1 MNGLHRLDIKQ
12 LRVLNS
18 LIELQSLS
26 QVAKKMG
33 LTQQAISEQLRK
45 LRDTFEDHLFIRQ
58 GNKMVPTT
66 KALSLQV
73 PILEV
78 LSKLEDILAPE
89 EFSPSKFE
97 GIFTISATDY
107 AIHAL
112 LPRLMNKLR
121 TEAPGLKIIVR
132 DFESDNVNELLSSG
146 EIDLLISFPE
156 FVPESLPYKKLFDE
170 QHICIASRCSKLLKK
185 NTTIKDISSSPQ
197 VIVSPSRANL
207 RGSLEQWFNS
217 FGLTRNIIMSVPSF
231 SSVPEILY
239 ATDMVAFY
247 PSRLLPNEKVGIIE
261 LGELPPT
268 FEVIVGW
275 HQRTGKSKIH
285 QWMIKQL
292 ECLCSEH
299 NPIGD
304 DEGKLHRY

>member
-1 MNGLHRLDIKQ
+1 MNGLSRLDIKQ
-12 LRVLNS
+12 LRILNA

-33 LTQQAISEQLRK
+33 LTQQAISEQLKK
-45 LRDTFEDHLFIRQ
+45 LRDIFDDHLFIRQ
-58 GNKMVPTT
+58 GNKMVPTI

-73 PILEV
+73 PTIEV
-78 LSKLEDILAPE
+78 LSKIEDMLTPD
-89 EFSPSKFE
+89 EFDPSKFN

-146 EIDLLISFPE
+146 ELDLVLSFPE
-156 FVPESLPYKKLFDE
+156 FVPENLPYKKLFDE
-170 QHICIASRCSKLLKK
+170 QHICIAGKHSSLLKQS
-185 NTTIKDISSSPQ
+185 ISIQDIACRPQ

-207 RGSLEQWFNS
+207 RGSLEQWFNG
-217 FGLTRNIIMSVPSF
+217 FGLKRNIIMSVPSF
-231 SSVPEILY
+231 SSVPEVLDT
-239 ATDMVAFY
+239 TDMIAFY
-247 PSRLLPNEKVGIIE
+247 PSRLMPNEKVDIINVN
-261 LGELPPT
+261 ELPPP

-275 HQRTGKSKIH
+275 HPRTSKSKIH
-285 QWMIKQL
+285 QWMINQL
-292 ECLCSEH
+292 KCIGGEH
-299 NPIGD
+299 TTISDN
-304 DEGKLHRY
+304 EGKPHK

>member
-1 MNGLHRLDIKQ
+1 MNGLSRLDIKQ
-12 LRVLNS
+12 LRILIA

-33 LTQQAISEQLRK
+33 LTQQAISEQLKK

-78 LSKLEDILAPE
+78 LDKIEDMLAPD
-89 EFSPSKFE
+89 EFDPSKIE

-107 AIHAL
+107 AIGAL
-112 LPRLMNKLR
+112 LPKLMNRLR
-121 TEAPGLKIIVR
+121 KEAPGLKIIVR

-146 EIDLLISFPE
+146 ELDLLLSFPE
-156 FVPESLPYKKLFDE
+156 FIPESLPYKKLFDE
-170 QHICIASRCSKLLKK
+170 QHICIVSKYSSLLKQ
-185 NTTIKDISSSPQ
+185 NVSLADIAHCPQ

-207 RGSLEQWFNS
+207 RGSLDQWFNR
-217 FGLTRNIIMSVPSF
+217 FGLKRNIIMSVPSF
-231 SSVPEILY
+231 SSVPEVLHT
-239 ATDMVAFY
+239 TDMVAFY
-247 PSRLLPNEKVGIIE
+247 PSRLLPNEKVAILDVGD
-261 LGELPPT
+261 LPPP

-275 HQRTGKSKIH
+275 HPRTSKSKIH
-285 QWMIKQL
+285 QWMIGQL
-292 ECLCSEH
+292 ECVGSEH
-299 NPIGD
+299 H
-304 DEGKLHRY
+304 E